1 MSPDPNTPA
10 PALKASREHTVDAL
24 IRHFS
29 HDRLSVDEYERR
41 LDAAHRARTRDEL
54 HALLRD
60 LPALQGETRPV
71 PAGAARADPAEQEA
85 TERTPAQRRQVS
97 VEDRSSARNS
107 VVLAIMGGAKRAG
120 RWSPPPHLHAVSFW
134 GGITLDFRDASLPR
148 DVTEVAAYAVMGGV
162 EIIVPPGLRVENA
175 GFALMGG
182 FETDAVNDAP
192 ETADGPVLRVT
203 GFALMGGVE
212 IKVRDPGV
220 RAY

>member
-1 MSPDPNTPA
+1 MDPDSQTPA
-10 PALKASREHTVDAL
+10 PALKASRERTVDAL

-29 HDRLSVDEYERR
+29 DDRLSVDEYERR

-54 HALLRD
+54 ERLLRD
-60 LPALQGETRPV
+60 LPLLEGETRPV
-71 PAGAARADPAEQEA
+71 PAGAARAKPAEQETTQRA
-85 TERTPAQRRQVS
+85 PAPRRPMD
-97 VEDRSSARNS
+97 VEDRSSARDS

-134 GGITLDFRDASLPR
+134 GGVTLDFRNAHLPR
-148 DVTEVAAYAVMGGV
+148 EVTEVAAYAVMGGI
-162 EIIVPPGLRVENA
+162 EIIVPPGMRVENA

-192 ETADGPVLRVT
+192 ETASGPALRVT

-212 IKVRDPGV
+212 IKVREPK
-220 RAY
+220 